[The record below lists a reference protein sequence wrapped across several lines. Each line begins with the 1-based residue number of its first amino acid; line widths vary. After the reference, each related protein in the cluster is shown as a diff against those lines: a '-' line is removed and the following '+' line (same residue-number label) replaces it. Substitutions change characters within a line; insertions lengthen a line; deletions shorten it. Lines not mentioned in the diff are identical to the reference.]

1 MKKIKEIQTQFDSK
15 LTETA
20 ISQILYEFNMIWRDI
35 MRKEN
40 QAIKRKFTLQV
51 QDLRRQLVTKK
62 AFDEDASAREISRLK
77 KEIAFLNASVY
88 NQKRSSY
95 SKTKETQDMP
105 SESSRQAKAKQ
116 MMRGFTG
123 GAAAEASKEGL
134 RLMDAPTESEGVAA
148 MQPSQYGGEHE

>member
-62 AFDEDASAREISRLK
+62 AFDEDASSREISRLK

-88 NQKRSSY
+88 NQKRNSY
-95 SKTKETQDMP
+95 SKSAKDMQGT
-105 SESSRQAKAKQ
+105 SDSSRNKAKQ
-116 MMRGFTG
+116 SMRGFTG